1 MARKTVTPSE
11 IIKQLVEEYRIKNG
25 ISTWEGA
32 LWELVRKG
40 LEK

>member
-1 MARKTVTPSE
+1 MRKTVSLNE
-11 IIKQLVEEYRIKNG
+11 EMKQWIEDYRVKNN

-40 LEK
+40 LNK

>member
-1 MARKTVTPSE
+1 MRKTVSLNE
-11 IIKQLVEEYRIKNG
+11 AMKQLIEDYRIKNN
-25 ISTWEGA
+25 ITTWEGA